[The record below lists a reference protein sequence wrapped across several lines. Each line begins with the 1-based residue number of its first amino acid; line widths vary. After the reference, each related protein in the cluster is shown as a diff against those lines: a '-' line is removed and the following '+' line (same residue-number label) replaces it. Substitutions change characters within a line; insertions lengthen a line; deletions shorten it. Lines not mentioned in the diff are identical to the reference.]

1 MKKILLSLAFIA
13 ISISANAQTAV
24 DRQTIK
30 DNSNVLTPFI
40 DGDINLISTNF
51 STISEIQLKQL
62 QRLSYYKYVTLSS
75 EMAGEE
81 LETYI
86 NEVKTQMEEILG
98 TALYTQVSQNEA
110 VFNIIS
116 GEVYLN
122 TPHVEE

>member
-13 ISISANAQTAV
+13 LSISVNAQNAV

-30 DNSNVLTPFI
+30 DNSSVLTPFI
-40 DGDINLISTNF
+40 DGDISLLSTNF

-62 QRLSYYKYVTLSS
+62 QRLSYYKYVALSS
-75 EMAGEE
+75 EMSGEE

-86 NEVKTQMEEILG
+86 NSVKTNMEEILG

-110 VFNIIS
+110 IFDRIS
-116 GEVYLN
+116 GEAYLD